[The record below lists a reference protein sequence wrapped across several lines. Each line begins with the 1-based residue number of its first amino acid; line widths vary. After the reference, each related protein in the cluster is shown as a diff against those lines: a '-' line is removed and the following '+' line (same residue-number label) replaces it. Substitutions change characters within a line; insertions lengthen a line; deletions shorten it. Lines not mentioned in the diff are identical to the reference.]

1 MRIHLRKCV
10 FILILVVAACSPTIY
25 SPEDYP
31 DSDRAAALPED
42 IEKVLPSADLF
53 PPILHSAE
61 YEQPVPITGG
71 VNTSG
76 GEDSPFILPDG
87 ETLYFFF
94 TPDVRKP
101 AEEQLFDGVTG
112 VYIAEQTDG
121 VWGEAE
127 RVWLEPPDM
136 LSLDGAPTIQGD
148 ELWFASVREGINGI
162 AMFTAEWVDGR
173 WQNWQP
179 VNSRLRDEIQ
189 VGEAHLYGDDLYFHS
204 YRPGGQ
210 GDMDIWMTTRDGESW
225 SDPVNITAVN
235 TDAMEGWP
243 CITPDGQ
250 ELWFTRQYLGA
261 ASIFRSRW
269 TGEGWGEPELILSQF
284 AGEPAVDS
292 AGNVYFAHHFFE
304 NGQMIEADIYVANK
318 KND

>member
-1 MRIHLRKCV
+1 MKPILRKR
-10 FILILVVAACSPTIY
+10 FILLIFLLTACSPAVY
-25 SPEDYP
+25 DPENYP
-31 DSDRAAALPED
+31 DVYRQAALPED
-42 IEKVLPSADLF
+42 IEKVTPSEDRF
-53 PPILHSAE
+53 PPILHSSE
-61 YEQPVPITGG
+61 YEQPVPLTGS

-94 TPDVRKP
+94 TPDVRVP

-112 VYIAEQTDG
+112 IYVSQETNG
-121 VWGEAE
+121 VWEEAE
-127 RVWLEPPDM
+127 RVWLEPPDI

-148 ELWFASVREGINGI
+148 ELWFASVREGVTGM
-162 AMFTAEWVDGR
+162 AMFTAEWIDGR

-189 VGEAHLYGDDLYFHS
+189 VGEAHIYGNDLYFHS
-204 YRPGGQ
+204 YRVGGK
-210 GDMDIWMTTRDGESW
+210 GDMDIWMTTRNGETW
-225 SDPVNITAVN
+225 SDPVNIEAVN
-235 TDAMEGWP
+235 TDAIEGWP

-250 ELWFTRQYLGA
+250 ELWFTRQHQGA
-261 ASIFRSRW
+261 AAIFRSQW
-269 TGEGWGEPELILSQF
+269 TGGGWGEPELILSQF

-304 NGQMIEADIYVANK
+304 NGEMIEADIYVAYK
-318 KND
+318 KVK